1 MMQGL
6 AAAMEARQME
16 PRYLPSGAGH
26 DAMVMGAL
34 CPMGMMFVRC
44 KAGISHNPAESM
56 TEADAGLAIGIL
68 LDFVRGYHP
77 A

>member
-1 MMQGL
+1 
-6 AAAMEARQME
+6 
-16 PRYLPSGAGH
+16 
-26 DAMVMGAL
+26 MVMGAL

-44 KAGISHNPAESM
+44 KDGISHNPAESM

-68 LDFVRGYHP
+68 LDFLRGCRP